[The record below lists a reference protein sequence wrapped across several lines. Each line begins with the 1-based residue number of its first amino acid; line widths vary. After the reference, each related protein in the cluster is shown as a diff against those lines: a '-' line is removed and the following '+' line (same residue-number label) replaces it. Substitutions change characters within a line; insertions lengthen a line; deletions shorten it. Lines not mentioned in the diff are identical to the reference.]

1 MFSISVKNSEGKEVD
16 TIKLDPAVFNDKMPS
31 SCVHQVI
38 NAYRANQ
45 RKGLASTKTRGE
57 VSGGGHKPW
66 KQKGTGRARV
76 GSIRSPLWRH
86 GGVIFGP
93 HPRDFSYDLPAKIKN
108 SALKYVLSQKV
119 KENNFI
125 LIDKL
130 EIGKPKTKE
139 AVKILDNLK
148 IDSGSKN
155 VLLLVDKMEANL
167 KKAFANIDFLHLD
180 LAKNTHTYEVLAA
193 HKVIITQEGMK
204 ELIARIK
211 AAE

>member
-1 MFSISVKNSEGKEVD
+1 MFSISVKNSAGKEID
-16 TIKLDPAVFNDKMPS
+16 IIKLDEAVFNEKLES
-31 SCVHQVI
+31 SCVHQVV

-45 RKGLASTKTRGE
+45 RKGLAATKTRGE

-66 KQKGTGRARV
+66 RQKGTGRARV

-93 HPRDFSYDLPAKIKN
+93 HPRDFSYSVPAKMKN
-108 SALKYVLSQKV
+108 SALKYVLSQKI
-119 KENNFI
+119 KENNLI

-130 EIGKPKTKE
+130 EIDSPKTKE
-139 AVKILDNLK
+139 AIKVLTNLK
-148 IDSGSKN
+148 LGPSVKKI
-155 VLLLVDKMEANL
+155 LLLVDKSDENL
-167 KKAFANIDFLHLD
+167 NRAFANINFLNID
-180 LAKNTHTYEVLAA
+180 LAKNAHTFEVLAA
-193 HKVIITQEGMK
+193 HKVIITQAGLK